1 MATTSQN
8 HPLRAGLF
16 MVAALACFALN
27 DTCIKLIGSAL
38 PLGEIMTLR
47 GMFSVVLIAAVCAYQ
62 GVLKGASQ
70 IFAPSVLSRS
80 GLDVVSTFLFLI
92 CLLHMPIANL
102 TAIVQTVPLVVTLL
116 SVIFL
121 TEKVGWRRSL
131 AIGLG
136 FFGVLFIVKPSPQHI
151 TLYEILALGM
161 VIVLAFRDLMTRRIP
176 SHVPTLLIAFANSL
190 FVLLGGAVLVMF
202 QGFQPPDFWQVGLL
216 ALSAIL
222 LSGGYLLI
230 VIAMRLGDL
239 SATAPF
245 RYFNILITIVI
256 GMVVFGEFPD
266 ALAYAG
272 MVLVIV
278 AGLYAAHREAKLHGT
293 KLIHEAY
300 KEYND

>member
-1 MATTSQN
+1 MAKTSQN
-8 HPLRAGLF
+8 HTLRAGLF
-16 MVAALACFALN
+16 MVAALACFVLN
-27 DTCIKLIGSAL
+27 DTCIKIIGTAL
-38 PLGEIMTLR
+38 PLGEVMTLR
-47 GMFSVVLIAAVCAYQ
+47 GVFSVVLIAAVCAYH
-62 GVLKGASQ
+62 GVLQGTAQ
-70 IFAPSVLSRS
+70 IFTPSVLLRS

-102 TAIVQTVPLVVTLL
+102 TAIVQTVPLAVTLL
-116 SVIFL
+116 SVVFL
-121 TEKVGWRRSL
+121 KEKVGWRRSL

-136 FFGVLFIVKPSPQHI
+136 FVGVLFIVKPSPQHI

-161 VIVLAFRDLMTRRIP
+161 VVVLAFRDLMTRRIP
-176 SHVPTLLIAFANSL
+176 SHVPTLLIAFANSV
-190 FVLLGGAVLVMF
+190 FVMLGGAALVLF
-202 QGFQPPDFWQVGLL
+202 QGFQPPELWHVALL
-216 ALSAIL
+216 AMSAIL

-256 GMVVFGEFPD
+256 GMVIFGEFPD
-266 ALAYAG
+266 VLAYGG

-293 KLIHEAY
+293 KMIHEPY